1 MRGVFQKSIVVLL
14 FSCALAS
21 LQAQTNESHGNKRR
35 EAMQLFYDNK
45 HLEALPLLED
55 LAKENPKDHEVLLG
69 LATCLISHAGALQDE
84 AAAAKERLRARELLT
99 KAKALGNTSA
109 LLENLLQTIPTDGVI
124 KYSSTAM
131 RDGEAA
137 FARQDYAE
145 AIKNYSK
152 VLELDPTNYSAA
164 LFIGDSYFAQKDFT
178 KAAEGYQHAI
188 DLDPNT
194 ETAYRYYSDMLML
207 QGEMER
213 ARTKAIQAVVAE
225 PYNPITWR
233 GLDYWAKGNR
243 LQLNRV
249 HIEVPSNVSKKG
261 DNQINIIVDTNAPK
275 DTGSV
280 WLAYS
285 MSKALWQG
293 DKFKQQF
300 PEEKE
305 YRHSLAEETDALTTA
320 AKVWMETRASKKSS
334 SSTTDPNIVTLLQLY
349 QAKLI
354 EPYVLLN
361 AADAGIA
368 RDYPAYREKNRAKLE
383 EYLSM
388 FVAPA
393 LQTTTSP
400 AKPAYK

>member
-194 ETAYRYYSDMLML
+194 ETAYRYYSDMLMQ

-233 GLDYWAKGNR
+233 GLDYWAKG
-243 LQLNRV
+243 
-249 HIEVPSNVSKKG
+249 K
-261 DNQINIIVDTNAPK
+261 PK